1 MEKNEYSPW
10 RLFLESN
17 EMYSENTAVIYNDK
31 EYSYAQ
37 ICNQA
42 LEFCTL
48 TEGYDFTIAGV
59 FLPNCTEFITCMLAL
74 NKQKKI
80 FVSLSYQF
88 KSDTLIELINY
99 TDVELLITDVKGY
112 DIVRDSIERLN
123 IRIIFVLQETGKF
136 QIIECVNKKKR
147 ELRGIDENTFGIC
160 FTSGSTSTPKG
171 IVLSNYAIT
180 GNALAVAEHLGFTS
194 DERTILPRSLAQAS
208 PISGDVLMAFS
219 RGGGL
224 ILLNNVFHPA
234 IFLKAIEKHRATNFY
249 IVRTMLLQVLEYPRL
264 DQYDLSSVKRILIG
278 GMINPVHIYK
288 ETVRRFPWVTVYN
301 AYGSSEVSARV
312 TFGEHSDVTT
322 LPCVIGKPMRGCQIK
337 IRREDGSE
345 ADQGEIGELYIQS
358 DYEMD
363 GYYKSESLT
372 QEALSD
378 KGFRVRDI
386 GYQDEEGRYYVLSRN
401 DDMIMQG
408 GSRAYPIDIEEVLLK
423 NPTVKEAAVIG
434 VEDERLGQKIVAF
447 VCIKSG
453 FKVEVKDLYKWCMT
467 NLEDRKVPKEI
478 HIVNHIPRNVIGKI
492 SKSDIRAMYEKII
505 SMQEVAVWKE
515 KN

>member
-1 MEKNEYSPW
+1 MKKNEYSPW
-10 RLFLESN
+10 KLFEESC
-17 EMYSENTAVIYNDK
+17 EKYGENTALIYNDR
-31 EYSYAQ
+31 EYTYLE
-37 ICNQA
+37 IYNKA
-42 LEFCTL
+42 LEFCKII
-48 TEGYDFTIAGV
+48 EGYDFTIAGV

-74 NKQKKI
+74 NRQKKA

-88 KSDTLIELINY
+88 KKDTLIELVSY
-99 TDVELLITDVKGY
+99 TDIELLITDNKGY
-112 DIVRDSIERLN
+112 TAIVDSIERLN
-123 IRIIFVLQETGKF
+123 VRVVFVLQDTGEF
-136 QIIECVNKKKR
+136 RVFECMNKKRR
-147 ELRGIDENTFGIC
+147 EIRGISDNTFGIC
-160 FTSGSTSTPKG
+160 FTSGSTSRPKG

-219 RGGGL
+219 RGGGV

-234 IFLKAIEKHRATNFY
+234 IFLKAIQDHRATNFY

-278 GMINPVHIYK
+278 GMINPVHIYR
-288 ETVRRFPWVTVYN
+288 ETVKKFPWVRVYN
-301 AYGSSEVSARV
+301 AYGSSEVAARV
-312 TFGEHSDVTT
+312 SFGEHEDVTE
-322 LPCVIGKPMRGCQIK
+322 LPCVIGRPMRGCSIK
-337 IRREDGSE
+337 IYREDGTE
-345 ADQGEIGELYIQS
+345 AARGEIGELYIQS
-358 DYEMD
+358 DYQMD
-363 GYYKSESLT
+363 GYYRQEELT
-372 QEALSD
+372 KEALSE

-386 GYQDEEGRYYVLSRN
+386 GYQDEEGRYYVVSRN

-423 NPTVKEAAVIG
+423 NTEVKEAAVIG

-447 VCIKSG
+447 VCKKPGS
-453 FKVEVKDLYKWCMT
+453 ELETSDLYKWCMA

-478 HIVNHIPRNVIGKI
+478 FIVDSIPRNAIGKI
-492 SKSDIRAMYEKII
+492 SKADLMAIYRKMTSIE
-505 SMQEVAVWKE
+505 EVAICKE